1 RLMPPTAAQPAAPLH
16 LHAQGERH
24 QYEKDEEQ
32 TTAATGSRV
41 VHGAWSQ
48 ERKGFVLTASLSHVQ
63 YVQRIAERV
72 GRLRQ
77 LEGAREDIRFQP
89 TTCLL
94 TCGRVSFAAVPQDVE
109 TRLCGASI
117 NQPVFGY
124 SGSPIEFTQVY
135 RVFGDAGFADD
146 FQHHLRR
153 TVQLQITSNCFAF
166 QAPH

>member
-1 RLMPPTAAQPAAPLH
+1 HALVVDVVLIDVLRMGEVPGFPERLEVFFHIGRLMTPTAAQPAAPLH

-63 YVQRIAERV
+63 YVQRSAERV

-77 LEGAREDIRFQP
+77 LEGAREDIRFQ
-89 TTCLL
+89 
-94 TCGRVSFAAVPQDVE
+94 
-109 TRLCGASI
+109 
-117 NQPVFGY
+117 
-124 SGSPIEFTQVY
+124 
-135 RVFGDAGFADD
+135 
-146 FQHHLRR
+146 
-153 TVQLQITSNCFAF
+153 
-166 QAPH
+166 